1 MIWYDFLA
9 LFVFVCILILMSG
22 CTSKRELV
30 TDSHSQVHTILQA
43 LDTFRLSDV
52 TIKTVYFPVIRDS
65 VRVRDS
71 VVIKTIRNL
80 GGTQLHTQKDTT
92 VSKVLVKQ
100 AKQKAT
106 SSKSNGGWLLSLKT
120 MFHYLVLMLIV
131 FLGGMAFCYFF
142 MRHK

>member
-1 MIWYDFLA
+1 MIWFNLTRVCMTIFLS
-9 LFVFVCILILMSG
+9 VTLIG
-22 CTSKRELV
+22 CSSKRELV

-43 LDTFRLSDV
+43 LDTFRFSDV
-52 TIKTVYFPVIRDS
+52 TVKTVYFPFIRDS

-92 VSKVLVKQ
+92 ISWALVKQ
-100 AKQKAT
+100 SQQKAT
-106 SSKSNGGWLLSLKT
+106 SNKSNGGWLYSLKT
-120 MFHYLVLMLIV
+120 MFHYLVLMFIS